1 MKMIIKFLV
10 LIIVFNSCIDKKID
24 STTHTE
30 IEISKNVVS
39 EKIFSNSEIAKYTI
53 SSIMNQ
59 PSEIIKVKENNEV
72 FYVSYIRKDDN
83 KKFDYK
89 IKIDKKRVIWGNND
103 GRWRESKFDEKII
116 YSEKDSVLK
125 ITQIFDDGSKIIK
138 EYRK

>member
-1 MKMIIKFLV
+1 
-10 LIIVFNSCIDKKID
+10 
-24 STTHTE
+24 
-30 IEISKNVVS
+30 
-39 EKIFSNSEIAKYTI
+39 
-53 SSIMNQ
+53 MNQ